1 MYSLALVIV
10 FLAAENG
17 NQQQKDLPLADFG
30 LVPERFLAY

>member
-1 MYSLALVIV
+1 MA